1 MFFIVHVKSSLVSGR
16 SFPTEYVVL
25 SLSKL
30 QISDYS
36 TKKRIPLMDIW
47 NNSGPNIEPCVIPWQ
62 ISDHLLYE
70 EPTLVLYFVESK
82 RKLRLP
88 SSNPYDS
95 NFAINKSCD
104 KQKIKKE
111 ISLSTVTPQ
120 GRLNMGN
127 IHLTLSKPSAI
138 ISKIHAD
145 SCFIKLKTRQ
155 KE

>member
-36 TKKRIPLMDIW
+36 TKKKIPLMDIW
-47 NNSGPNIEPCVIPWQ
+47 NNSGPNLEPCVIPWQ

-70 EPTLVLYFVESK
+70 EPTLVLYFLESN

-95 NFAINKSCD
+95 NFEINKSCD
-104 KQKIKKE
+104 EQKIKKRN
-111 ISLSTVTPQ
+111 L
-120 GRLNMGN
+120 L
-127 IHLTLSKPSAI
+127 IHSYSPRTLEYGKYPSDAFQTF
-138 ISKIHAD
+138 SNHFQD
-145 SCFIKLKTRQ
+145 SRRFLLHKT
-155 KE
+155 